1 MWSNGLFEQLY
12 MSLSPLCLR
21 PAPTSLLSASAQLY
35 VCYTDAFSGH
45 PHPITWPLPSKDKL
59 GDEDFFYVKLN
70 KVPILPWKPSRQVD
84 WKEVKNTWKGT
95 LQIEGSVP
103 SRTFSYYSSVVHGP
117 VRPFPG
123 LWNGVLEA
131 ELSYVNKHNISPEEV
146 FFFFFQLYFLFCW
159 SVFSIFLEPNFLQF

>member
-12 MSLSPLCLR
+12 MSLSPLFLC

-70 KVPILPWKPSRQVD
+70 KVPILPWKPSQQVE
-84 WKEVKNTWKGT
+84 WKEVKTPGK
-95 LQIEGSVP
+95 
-103 SRTFSYYSSVVHGP
+103 VHYR
-117 VRPFPG
+117 VKVLFP
-123 LWNGVLEA
+123 L
-131 ELSYVNKHNISPEEV
+131 EV
-146 FFFFFQLYFLFCW
+146 FHTTIQLSMGQWGHFQVFEMVFWKQSCPMSTSITFHLKRVFFFFQLYFLFCL